1 MKKTLM
7 LGKTEGRRRGQWRM
21 RCTDSTD
28 MNLNKLQEIVKDR
41 KAWRA
46 AVNGGHKE
54 LDMTEQLN
62 TTATVKSENPKLY
75 LPNAARVL
83 KSYKAPT
90 EHGNILKD
98 QVFRCF
104 TKPCNKIHLKIE
116 LSFRNR

>member
-1 MKKTLM
+1 
-7 LGKTEGRRRGQWRM
+7 M
-21 RCTDSTD
+21 RWLDGITDSMD
-28 MNLNKLQEIVKDR
+28 LSLSKLWELVKDR

-98 QVFRCF
+98 HVFRCF